1 MTNFQSIEIKDYSI
15 LASLFI
21 DLRGK
26 GVSLSTADLEILH
39 SWEKANLKPEFI
51 MQVMFE
57 YASECRSRAKDFPNN
72 LAPISRRLHSILAKS
87 AES

>member
-1 MTNFQSIEIKDYSI
+1 MTSIQNIEICDYSI

-21 DLRGK
+21 DLRGR
-26 GVSLSTADLEILH
+26 GVSLSSADLEILLA
-39 SWEKANLKPEFI
+39 WEKANLKPEFI

-57 YASECRSRAKDFPNN
+57 YASECRLKAREFPST

-87 AES
+87 AET